1 MASAAGKRPF
11 LVNGLIMLVI
21 HPKDR
26 TTAML
31 TALYEGTDARLI
43 DQSRSNAEIKHLLN
57 HVSSLERILLLGH
70 GSDKGLFSR
79 ESEDD
84 GLFDRLLIG
93 HSHAYYLRRHG
104 GNTVGVW
111 CNADLFARKEGL
123 HGLFSGMI
131 ITEMEEAAA
140 YGVETTR
147 AELDVES
154 VKLARRL
161 RQLMDEEVPLSDIP
175 ARLLLMD
182 DAHSKLTT
190 FNYRNFYYL

>member
-1 MASAAGKRPF
+1 
-11 LVNGLIMLVI
+11 
-21 HPKDR
+21 
-26 TTAML
+26 
-31 TALYEGTDARLI
+31 
-43 DQSRSNAEIKHLLN
+43 
-57 HVSSLERILLLGH
+57 
-70 GSDKGLFSR
+70 
-79 ESEDD
+79 
-84 GLFDRLLIG
+84 
-93 HSHAYYLRRHG
+93 
-104 GNTVGVW
+104 
-111 CNADLFARKEGL
+111 
-123 HGLFSGMI
+123 MI

-161 RQLMDEEVPLSDIP
+161 RQLMDEGVPLSDIP